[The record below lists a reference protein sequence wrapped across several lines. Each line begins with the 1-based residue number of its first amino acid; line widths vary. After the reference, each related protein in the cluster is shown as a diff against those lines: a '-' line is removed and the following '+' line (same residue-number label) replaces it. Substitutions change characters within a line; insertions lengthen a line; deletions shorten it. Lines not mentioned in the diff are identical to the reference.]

1 MDSIINQINKKLN
14 DKQQKLVILLL
25 EFLEIII
32 IKLNEIFNEE
42 YLSILSKFFIN
53 NNMNDNNVILRF
65 KAATVIIKIL
75 NIN

>member
-14 DKQQKLVILLL
+14 DKQQTLVILLL
-25 EFLEIII
+25 EFLKIII